1 VRAVTVAATV
11 AFVLALFGT
20 PLIVKLM
27 LRLNA
32 AQPIRDDLGLASN
45 KAKQGTPTMGGLA
58 FILATLIAYVAGHV
72 ALLGLPKVQLDQ
84 IGPSVTGLVL
94 LGIFILCG
102 AVGFIDDYLKVVVKS
117 TAGLSP
123 RGKIIG
129 QLLAGTICGVI
140 AMNFPSANGETVGS
154 ATISFV
160 KDISWLNVTK
170 VGAVVVFVLMVLF
183 MSNAVNITDG
193 MDGLATGA
201 TISVIGAY
209 AVIGYWQYQHWCG
222 DTVGYAADPNAY
234 CYAVRDPLE
243 VAIIAAGAAG
253 ACLGFLWSNT
263 SPARIIMGDAGSLAL
278 GGLMAGLA
286 MATHTILLLPIIGFL
301 FVMSVGSVVI
311 QIISRRTTGRRVFR
325 LSPIHHHFEL
335 AGWTESNVVIRFW
348 IISAIS
354 AGTGLFLFYGDFL
367 QNAK

>member
-1 VRAVTVAATV
+1 MAVAASV

-20 PLIVKLM
+20 PLVVKLM
-27 LRLNA
+27 LRFNA

-72 ALLGLPKVQLDQ
+72 ALLGLPEIQLGQ

-129 QLLAGTICGVI
+129 QLLAGTVCGVI
-140 AMNFPSANGETVGS
+140 AMNFASTNGETVGS
-154 ATISFV
+154 AHLSFI

-170 VGAVVVFVLMVLF
+170 VGAVVVFILMVLF
-183 MSNAVNITDG
+183 MSNAVNLSDG

-201 TISVIGAY
+201 TITVVGAY

-222 DTVGYAADPNAY
+222 DTAGYAADPAAY

-243 VAIIAAGAAG
+243 VAIIAAGVAG

-263 SPARIIMGDAGSLAL
+263 SPARIFMGDAGALGL

-286 MATHTILLLPIIGFL
+286 MATHTQLLLPVISFL
-301 FVMSVGSVVI
+301 FVMNVLSVVI
-311 QIISRRTTGRRVFR
+311 QRISFRTTGRRPFR

-335 AGWTESNVVIRFW
+335 AGWSESTVVMRVW
-348 IISAIS
+348 IISALS
-354 AGTGLFLFYGDFL
+354 AGAGLFLFYGEFL
-367 QNAK
+367 QNVT